1 MDHLP
6 GVICHAFQGSK
17 IASEVKCSRTK
28 ATSVVKHAI
37 GPAVHK
43 DMVASVKA
51 SPAFSLTMDEST
63 DRGDV
68 KRVGILISFY
78 DESSFRI

>member
-1 MDHLP
+1 M
-6 GVICHAFQGSK
+6 QGL
-17 IASEVKCSRTK
+17 IYK

-51 SPAFSLTMDEST
+51 SPSHD
-63 DRGDV
+63 G
-68 KRVGILISFY
+68 
-78 DESSFRI
+78 